1 MTRDGDKKFVT
12 VEFYVKTCNQES
24 LGQLLVTGYTST
36 LPGSEPSF
44 VLPRGSGVAMAEWGS
59 VGQIYMQSC

>member
-44 VLPRGSGVAMAEWGS
+44 VLPRGSSVAMAEWGS